1 MVISYNIK
9 HYHPDIIVSDVW
21 PIANHVK
28 ITPPVSHAM
37 MAIFII
43 LPIKSVIPVIRCPT
57 AANAHLMPNAQPVSL
72 SNITCMQASALLVL
86 PLTTT
91 VSNVYQPINVSP
103 ALPST
108 TSTTTINAPH
118 AVSSIQGAISATNS
132 NGVLVV

>member
-1 MVISYNIK
+1 VINAKMVISYNIK

-28 ITPPVSHAM
+28 
-37 MAIFII
+37 
-43 LPIKSVIPVIRCPT
+43 IKSVIPVIRCPT